1 MEPTATIPTISTEL
15 AARVDTYD
23 DPFDVLS
30 LFALREFLAGTQPMA
45 HTLRLQRVRAG
56 ASLVPAGMAPT
67 RVAVGKGIR
76 GLVAEGPGWTLVAKV
91 WADRT
96 GFVTVTAVT
105 DELAADVLASATTDA
120 EEPPDP
126 TPETVDIGFWHLGSR
141 GPRRVDRS
149 IEVPGWAEIRPNYTA
164 PVAQAVDALVD
175 LSVSPSAGRL
185 LLLHGPPGTGKTTIL
200 RALAGAWRSW
210 CRVSHIIDPERMLG
224 SAGYLLD
231 VLADDQDDD
240 RWRLLVLED
249 CDELIRTDAK
259 SGTGQ
264 SLARLLNVTDG
275 MIGQGVKVLVC
286 ITTNERL
293 GRLHPAITRPGRCLA
308 ELEVGEL
315 SAAEART
322 WLGRGLPD
330 GRSTATLAELFGWR
344 EDRAPISTAAP
355 DAAGGTYL

>member
-1 MEPTATIPTISTEL
+1 MEPTATLPAEL

-23 DPFDVLS
+23 DPVDVLG
-30 LFALREFLAGTQPMA
+30 LFALREFLGGTQPMA
-45 HTLRLQRVRAG
+45 RTVRLQRVRAD
-56 ASLVPAGMAPT
+56 APLVPPGLEPT
-67 RVAVGKGIR
+67 RRAHAAGAR

-91 WADRT
+91 WMDRT

-105 DELAADVLASATTDA
+105 DELAADVLASATADA

-126 TPETVDIGFWHLGSR
+126 TPDTVELAFWHQGSR

-149 IEVPGWAEIRPNYTA
+149 IEAPAWADIRANYAAAVGTA
-164 PVAQAVDALVD
+164 IDALVACTD
-175 LSVSPSAGRL
+175 APTSGRL

-200 RALAGAWRSW
+200 RALASAWRGW
-210 CRVSHIIDPERMLG
+210 CRVHHIIDPERVLG
-224 SAGYLLD
+224 QAGYLLD
-231 VLADDQDDD
+231 VLADDLDDD

-249 CDELIRTDAK
+249 CDELIRADAK
-259 SGTGQ
+259 SDTGQ

-275 MIGQGVKVLVC
+275 MIGQGVKALVC

-315 SAAEART
+315 AEAEARA
-322 WLGRGLPD
+322 WLGAPLPH
-330 GRSTATLAELFGWR
+330 GRRTATLAELFAWR
-344 EDRAPISTAAP
+344 DGQVPVTAAAP
-355 DAAGGTYL
+355 EPGAGTYL